1 MTVADYEGILR
12 TMPLTK
18 AIAKFTEVPQ
28 EIVTQAALNLGYTK
42 AGVKWAYK
50 PESERSKKYVPVLS
64 R

>member
-1 MTVADYEGILR
+1 
-12 TMPLTK
+12 MPLTK
-18 AIAKFTEVPQ
+18 ARAKFTEVPQ